1 MLKEKFKSSIFIFN
15 CLAIFLILVTAC
27 DTTDPEDTSLS
38 LSFATDNALPK
49 ISEEFQLQEVKLLL
63 RNIKIKNQADD
74 NEMQVKTGPL
84 VVDLDLTGKLTQFSE
99 SEIPPGAYDRVRFEI
114 HKIEDAETPPDPE
127 FKEGSESSM
136 RYSVIVKGTI
146 DGEEFR
152 YRFRQSAN
160 QDIKLDEDILVNE
173 GEAAN
178 LTIMVDP
185 YSWFYEGD
193 VLLNPNDQA
202 NENQIENK
210 MQNAFKRAYKDN
222 DHDGNSD

>member
-1 MLKEKFKSSIFIFN
+1 MLKAKLKSSTFILN
-15 CLAIFLILVTAC
+15 CMAVLLFIATAC
-27 DTTDPEDTSLS
+27 DTTDPVDTSIS
-38 LSFATDNALPK
+38 LSFATENALPK
-49 ISEEFQLQEVKLLL
+49 VSEEFQLQEVKLLL
-63 RNIKIKNQADD
+63 RDIKIKNQSDN

-84 VVDLDLTGKLTQFSE
+84 VVELDLTGKLTQFSE
-99 SEIPPGAYDRVRFEI
+99 SEIPAGTDDRVRFEI

-127 FKEGSESSM
+127 FKEGSESSL

-152 YRFRQSAN
+152 YRFRKSAN
-160 QDIKLDEDILVNE
+160 QDIKLEEDVVVGD

-193 VLLNPNDQA
+193 VLLNPNDKS
-202 NENQIENK
+202 NENLIENK
-210 MQNAFKRAYKDN
+210 MQNAFKKAYKDN